1 MQGLKYLDEQIGIVN
16 FYCVENSAVK
26 TDETE
31 DFKHYCTLRDG
42 EHAYYISKGCSRKW
56 MNIGDETRGCAGI
69 NFKWPITTDE
79 NFKESLSAV
88 TEGKGF
94 NNISPIFTYSA
105 ENNVVAMWMGDMEQ
119 AFLDKIKDQVSWPK
133 VDILFAP
140 HHGRASGKVSND
152 VLEKLEPK
160 IIVIGEAPSK
170 YLNYYQGYNTI
181 TQNSAG
187 DIVFE
192 CIDDKVHV
200 YVSQSGYRYD
210 TSFLVKKD
218 IQNSKYGTY
227 LGSFTPKGAE

>member
-1 MQGLKYLDEQIGIVN
+1 M
-16 FYCVENSAVK
+16 
-26 TDETE
+26 
-31 DFKHYCTLRDG
+31 
-42 EHAYYISKGCSRKW
+42 
-56 MNIGDETRGCAGI
+56 
-69 NFKWPITTDE
+69 P
-79 NFKESLSAV
+79 
-88 TEGKGF
+88 
-94 NNISPIFTYSA
+94 
-105 ENNVVAMWMGDMEQ
+105 
-119 AFLDKIKDQVSWPK
+119 WPK

-192 CIDDKVHV
+192 CIGDKVHV

-210 TSFLVKKD
+210 TSFLVKKVFRTASMELILD
-218 IQNSKYGTY
+218 HLHRKEQSNGN
-227 LGSFTPKGAE
+227 

>member
-1 MQGLKYLDEQIGIVN
+1 
-16 FYCVENSAVK
+16 
-26 TDETE
+26 
-31 DFKHYCTLRDG
+31 
-42 EHAYYISKGCSRKW
+42 
-56 MNIGDETRGCAGI
+56 
-69 NFKWPITTDE
+69 
-79 NFKESLSAV
+79 
-88 TEGKGF
+88 
-94 NNISPIFTYSA
+94 
-105 ENNVVAMWMGDMEQ
+105 MEQ
-119 AFLDKIKDQVSWPK
+119 VFLDKIKDQVSWPK

-192 CIDDKVHV
+192 CIGDKVHV

-210 TSFLVKKD
+210 TSFLVKKG
-218 IQNSKYGTY
+218 IQNSEHGTY

>member
-1 MQGLKYLDEQIGIVN
+1 MRQFTIIGKNTIDDKRLSSHKKFAVN
-16 FYCVENSAVK
+16 RTLNGAKWRCAVFAFVVGA
-26 TDETE
+26 TDQ
-31 DFKHYCTLRDG
+31 DK
-42 EHAYYISKGCSRKW
+42 RK
-56 MNIGDETRGCAGI
+56 N
-69 NFKWPITTDE
+69 NQ
-79 NFKESLSAV
+79 
-88 TEGKGF
+88 KGF
-94 NNISPIFTYSA
+94 NNISPIFTYSV

-192 CIDDKVHV
+192 CIGDKVHV

-210 TSFLVKKD
+210 TSFLVKKG
-218 IQNSKYGTY
+218 IQSSEHGTY

>member
-1 MQGLKYLDEQIGIVN
+1 
-16 FYCVENSAVK
+16 
-26 TDETE
+26 
-31 DFKHYCTLRDG
+31 
-42 EHAYYISKGCSRKW
+42 
-56 MNIGDETRGCAGI
+56 
-69 NFKWPITTDE
+69 
-79 NFKESLSAV
+79 
-88 TEGKGF
+88 
-94 NNISPIFTYSA
+94 
-105 ENNVVAMWMGDMEQ
+105 MEQ

-200 YVSQSGYRYD
+200 YVSQSGYRCD
-210 TSFLVKKD
+210 TSFLVKKG
-218 IQNSKYGTY
+218 IQNSEHGTY

>member
-1 MQGLKYLDEQIGIVN
+1 MKALVYQ
-16 FYCVENSAVK
+16 
-26 TDETE
+26 
-31 DFKHYCTLRDG
+31 
-42 EHAYYISKGCSRKW
+42 
-56 MNIGDETRGCAGI
+56 
-69 NFKWPITTDE
+69 
-79 NFKESLSAV
+79 SLSAV

-200 YVSQSGYRYD
+200 YVSQSGYRCD
-210 TSFLVKKD
+210 TSFLVKKG
-218 IQNSKYGTY
+218 IQNSEHGTY